1 MTIIGRGRKRERKK
15 VTALEEVVKS
25 LRAKNV
31 IRGVA
36 VLRQGNLAQN
46 GVEQWNIYLF
56 IQQILIIFSVLLLI
70 FVFIVI
76 SSHSCD

>member
-46 GVEQWNIYLF
+46 RVEQWNIILF